1 MVGGDTVK
9 VLIIDGQGGRLGK
22 YLCEQISEKY
32 PNISLAAVGTNT
44 AATAAMIKG
53 GAKKA
58 ATGEN
63 SVAVLSKSADVI
75 IGPVGMVIAD
85 SLLGEI
91 TPKISLTVAR
101 SNAVKIMIPSDRCGN
116 VVAGVKSISLAE
128 MADDAVERLGEII
141 NGNG

>member
-1 MVGGDTVK
+1 M
-9 VLIIDGQGGRLGK
+9 QRHR
-22 YLCEQISEKY
+22 
-32 PNISLAAVGTNT
+32 
-44 AATAAMIKG
+44 
-53 GAKKA
+53 
-58 ATGEN
+58 EN

-116 VVAGVKSISLAE
+116 IVAGVKSITLAE